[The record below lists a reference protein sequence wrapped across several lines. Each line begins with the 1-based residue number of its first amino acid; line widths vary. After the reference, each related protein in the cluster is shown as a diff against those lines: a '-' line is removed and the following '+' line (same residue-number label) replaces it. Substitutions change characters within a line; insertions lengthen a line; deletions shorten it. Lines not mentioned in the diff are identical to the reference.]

1 MKSALRLYNLSAVVP
16 FAKYVSMAMS
26 MFSQNTLASNDDNS
40 RTFKGDIS
48 DCQSSILGII
58 EDEIIPR
65 LLKSERLV
73 QNDIGKISITRAN
86 ILEETIDSFAH
97 LCIDED
103 TKLAQAFIDELL
115 SNGYETDQIF
125 LQLITPAARFLG
137 TQWEEDLLDFTQVTH
152 GLVSLHSISHHI
164 GFAFRDGP
172 LIQGDVKRIMISSA
186 PGSEHLLGPTIV
198 AEFFRKTGWQVVMEI
213 SPSVKGLVQAVGNE
227 WFDTVGISVSLEQ
240 QLQDLGSLVKAIK
253 KASRN
258 PRLSVLLGGPVFL
271 ICDLKAEDF
280 GADGICTDAKD
291 AVALALSLHPKD

>member
-1 MKSALRLYNLSAVVP
+1 MKSAARFYNLSAVVP
-16 FAKYVSMAMS
+16 IAKYVSMAMS
-26 MFSQNTLASNDDNS
+26 MFSQNTSASNDDET
-40 RTFKGDIS
+40 RTYKGDLS
-48 DCQSSILGII
+48 NCQSSILGII

-65 LLKSERLV
+65 LLKSERLAH
-73 QNDIGKISITRAN
+73 NEIGKISITQAN
-86 ILEETIDSFAH
+86 ISEETIDSFAQ
-97 LCIDED
+97 LCISDD
-103 TKLAQAFIDELL
+103 TKLAHAFVDELM

-137 TQWEEDLLDFTQVTH
+137 KQWDEDLLDFTQVTH
-152 GLVSLHSISHHI
+152 GLVSLHSISHQI
-164 GFAFRDGP
+164 GFAFREGP

-213 SPSVKGLVQAVGNE
+213 SPSIKGLVQAVGNE
-227 WFDTVGISVSLEQ
+227 WFDTVGISVSIEQ
-240 QLQDLGSLVKAIK
+240 QLQDLSSLVKAIK

-271 ICDLKAEDF
+271 IYDLKAADF